1 MPALLAVFVVFFVA
15 IFVLLYAFGGYHQIP
30 QGHVGVY
37 FRGGALLSHIEE
49 PGFHTMLP
57 VVTSMVPVQV
67 TIQTDSVNDIP
78 CGTSGGVM
86 ILFDKVEVVNRLK
99 KDYVYETVKNY
110 TVHYDQT
117 WIFDKIHHEINQFC
131 SSHSLQ
137 EVYITLF
144 DTLDEHLQGALQAD
158 CNQWAP
164 GIEIIAVRVTK
175 PRVPDKIVQG
185 FVQIENEKTQLKISE
200 QEQHVAQKRAETK
213 RKEAT
218 IQAEAEQEV
227 AEIQLRIQVS
237 NQEAKARMQAI
248 EDSIHLN
255 SEKVK
260 AEAAFYHKTQE
271 ALANEILLTPRYLQL
286 QSISSYAQ
294 NTKVYF
300 GDKIPSALYEQAAP
314 LPPSASSSAPQCQS
328 TDQ

>member
-1 MPALLAVFVVFFVA
+1 MSVFGIFGATICVV
-15 IFVLLYAFGGYHQIP
+15 FVLLYGFGGYHQIP

-57 VVTSMVPVQV
+57 VVTSVVPVQI

-86 ILFDKVEVVNRLK
+86 ILFDKVEVVNRLRK
-99 KDYVYETVKNY
+99 EHVYDTVKNY

-158 CNQWAP
+158 CDQWAP

-185 FVQIENEKTQLKISE
+185 FVQIENEKTQLQISVEE
-200 QEQHVAQKRAETK
+200 QRVAEKRAETK
-213 RKEAT
+213 RKEAS
-218 IQAEAEQEV
+218 IRAKAELEV
-227 AEIQLRIQVS
+227 AEIQLQIQVA
-237 NQEAKARMQAI
+237 NQEAKAKMEAI
-248 EDSIHLN
+248 EDDIRLHR
-255 SEKVK
+255 EKSK

-271 ALANEILLTPRYLQL
+271 ARANEILLTSEYLQL
-286 QSISSYAQ
+286 QSISALSK

-300 GDKIPSALYEQAAP
+300 GDKIPSALYEQP
-314 LPPSASSSAPQCQS
+314 SSSLPTCSSDDEQGAGH
-328 TDQ
+328 